1 MNSEDQKHFNEE
13 NGKITVLENSKMEQE
28 DESEDDKMDIE
39 ENGISEGEKTKRAK
53 KKKDETKELGI
64 PPDYGP
70 LLEALI
76 GEKYKNYEIMK
87 EANIPSDYSNISSSG
102 QIKRTLT
109 DFIFVNYRLTNTSLD
124 EIPRK
129 KLYGVG
135 RIVLPESSYDEK
147 DPEESQIII
156 YFNIQEWMIDYGD
169 SPTLWIR
176 SHFAFYQLLH
186 PHPSYESEFI
196 SIMKKFLMSTALSTI
211 LTHHPEIEYKVAI
224 RWMESAFLHSGLP
237 EFKEI
242 KESDF
247 VKHRNF
253 LTQELTN
260 IDSKLLNRPFCKK
273 LETQNYS
280 KVLREEKMR
289 QRRLMEI
296 GKGKKKRK
304 RE

>member
-1 MNSEDQKHFNEE
+1 MKQKNVTFFKHHLNFFNRFV
-13 NGKITVLENSKMEQE
+13 TV
-28 DESEDDKMDIE
+28 
-39 ENGISEGEKTKRAK
+39 
-53 KKKDETKELGI
+53 GI

-70 LLEALI
+70 LLEVLI

-176 SHFAFYQLLH
+176 SHFAFYQLVF
-186 PHPSYESEFI
+186 YRF
-196 SIMKKFLMSTALSTI
+196 
-211 LTHHPEIEYKVAI
+211 
-224 RWMESAFLHSGLP
+224 
-237 EFKEI
+237 
-242 KESDF
+242 
-247 VKHRNF
+247 
-253 LTQELTN
+253 
-260 IDSKLLNRPFCKK
+260 
-273 LETQNYS
+273 
-280 KVLREEKMR
+280 
-289 QRRLMEI
+289 
-296 GKGKKKRK
+296 
-304 RE
+304 